1 MTSAESLLPAAL
13 EIALDAGR
21 IHLGHWRTIDPG
33 GVRLK
38 GRRDPVTEADLAAEQ
53 LIVDAIARRFPGHR
67 VVAEEGGER
76 PGDAEFTWYVDPLDG
91 TVNFAHGLPVFA
103 VSIAVCR
110 GTDILAG
117 VVHAPALRET
127 FEASRGGGA
136 RRNGRPIHVSA
147 TAGLREALLATG
159 FAYKRNDVADNNVR
173 EFADLV
179 LRCRDLRRLGSAA
192 YDLACVAAGHYDAYW
207 EPHLNAWDLAAGVL
221 LVTEAGGRATD
232 LAGGTEIL
240 ARGDVLASNGTALHE
255 ELLARV
261 RRVRRAIPE

>member
-1 MTSAESLLPAAL
+1 MIDAETLLHAAR
-13 EIALDAGR
+13 EIALEAGR
-21 IHLGHWRTIDPG
+21 IHLDHWRTIDPG

-38 GRRDPVTEADLAAEQ
+38 GRRDPVTAADLAAEKR
-53 LIVDAIARRFPGHR
+53 IVEAIARRFPGHR
-67 VVAEEGGER
+67 VVAEEGGGR
-76 PGDAEFTWYVDPLDG
+76 SGGAELTWYVDPLDG
-91 TVNFAHGLPVFA
+91 TVNFAHGLPIFT

-110 GTDILAG
+110 GAEILAG
-117 VVHAPALRET
+117 VVHAPALQET
-127 FEASRGGGA
+127 FEAARGGGA
-136 RRNGRPIHVSA
+136 RRNGRPLRVSA
-147 TAGLREALLATG
+147 TAGLRESLLATG

-207 EPHLNAWDLAAGVL
+207 ELHLNAWDLAAGVL

-232 LAGGTEIL
+232 LAGGPDIL

-261 RRVRRAIPE
+261 KRAG